1 MQRTQ
6 ALDKLGQSVW
16 LDTID
21 RELLSSGGLR
31 RLIADEGV
39 RGVTTNPTIFEKAI
53 TQGSAYDEAIAAL
66 AAQQLDYPAMFESLE
81 VADVTEAADQLRSV
95 HDASGGADGFVSIEV
110 APTRAFDTAGTVN
123 EAHRLW
129 ARVNRPNVMVKVPGT
144 VEGLPAIEQLIAD
157 GVNVNIT
164 LLFSVDMYRRVIEA
178 YFAGLERRV
187 QAREPVDRI
196 HSVASFFVSRVDNE
210 VDKRLGDLA
219 AAASDPAERLRIEA
233 LQGRAAVAN
242 AQLAYEAFLASLRTP
257 RFQALRDRKATVQRP
272 LWASTSTKNPKY
284 QDTMYVDRL
293 IGPDTVNTMPLAT
306 LRAFADHG
314 VAARTVDQNLEAAR
328 GLLGDVERCG
338 ISLSQVTDLL
348 VVDGVKKFAD
358 SYRALLS
365 ALEVKRGQ
373 LVASGPARPRGG
385 SR

>member
-1 MQRTQ
+1 M
-6 ALDKLGQSVW
+6 
-16 LDTID
+16 
-21 RELLSSGGLR
+21 
-31 RLIADEGV
+31 
-39 RGVTTNPTIFEKAI
+39 
-53 TQGSAYDEAIAAL
+53 
-66 AAQQLDYPAMFESLE
+66 
-81 VADVTEAADQLRSV
+81 
-95 HDASGGADGFVSIEV
+95 
-110 APTRAFDTAGTVN
+110 
-123 EAHRLW
+123 
-129 ARVNRPNVMVKVPGT
+129 
-144 VEGLPAIEQLIAD
+144 
-157 GVNVNIT
+157 
-164 LLFSVDMYRRVIEA
+164 
-178 YFAGLERRV
+178 
-187 QAREPVDRI
+187 
-196 HSVASFFVSRVDNE
+196 
-210 VDKRLGDLA
+210 
-219 AAASDPAERLRIEA
+219 
-233 LQGRAAVAN
+233 
-242 AQLAYEAFLASLRTP
+242 
-257 RFQALRDRKATVQRP
+257 QRP